1 MSQEALSHSWFHQS
15 ERRKSSMGGS
25 NSRRLSSSAPS
36 IQTLGQTGIG
46 NSMLQR
52 LRSFAKMTSFQQE
65 VMRVA
70 VKKLDGAHLAGIK
83 VSVNAVGAAL
93 GPAWGCILHVRGVR
107 VNGLGLRL
115 LELACQ
121 S

>member
-1 MSQEALSHSWFHQS
+1 MHVGMTSVTCVWMDLFRPPLLCSVMSQEALSHSWFHQS
-15 ERRKSSMGGS
+15 ARRKSSMGGS
-25 NSRRLSSSAPS
+25 RSRRLSASAPS

-70 VKKLDGAHLAGIK
+70 VKKLDDLLTI
-83 VSVNAVGAAL
+83 
-93 GPAWGCILHVRGVR
+93 
-107 VNGLGLRL
+107 L
-115 LELACQ
+115 LE
-121 S
+121 